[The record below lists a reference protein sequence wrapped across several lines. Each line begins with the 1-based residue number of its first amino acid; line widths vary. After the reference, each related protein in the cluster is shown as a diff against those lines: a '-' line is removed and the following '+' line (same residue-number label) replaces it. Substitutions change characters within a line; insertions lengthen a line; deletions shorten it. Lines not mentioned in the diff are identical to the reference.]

1 MAIDGFAVDVWMMG
15 MTLLYLLTRERL
27 LYAEGVAEDGGFRE
41 GLVEEL
47 FQRRHEGQPADFF
60 RHIPLYCGGN
70 GNGSGRGNGHG
81 DGSRGGSDERHERR
95 RKQALHRAAP
105 RLFHLLSQVRALPVR
120 PLSKPLSIH
129 L

>member
-1 MAIDGFAVDVWMMG
+1 
-15 MTLLYLLTRERL
+15 LLTRERL
-27 LYAEGVAEDGGFRE
+27 LYAEGVAENGGFRE

-60 RHIPLYCGGN
+60 RHIPLYCGG
-70 GNGSGRGNGHG
+70 
-81 DGSRGGSDERHERR
+81 GGSDERHERR